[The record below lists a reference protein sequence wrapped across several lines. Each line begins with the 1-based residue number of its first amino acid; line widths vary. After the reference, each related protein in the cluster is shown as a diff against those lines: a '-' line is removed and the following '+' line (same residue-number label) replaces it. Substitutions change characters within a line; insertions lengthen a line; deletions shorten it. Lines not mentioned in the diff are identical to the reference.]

1 MIKGRAGVQLSA
13 ESTCL
18 TCDSRPRG
26 QSPAL
31 QSKSTKTE
39 LWSKADSKELGQVQ
53 QWHWEDTSALDG
65 GTALDEGDSYHKN
78 LRAHSS
84 LFPGLYKVNF
94 KNWEAEG
101 GNTERS
107 WGEYS
112 LWSRDTSSSFEH
124 VSEYMRVTVEA
135 LLNFVSEVKSDGLR
149 T

>member
-53 QWHWEDTSALDG
+53 QWHWEDTSALEGGQHREDTSALDG

-84 LFPGLYKVNF
+84 LFPGLYKVNY

-112 LWSRDTSSSFEH
+112 L
-124 VSEYMRVTVEA
+124 
-135 LLNFVSEVKSDGLR
+135 
-149 T
+149 